1 MQKNSTALRSHCPIT
16 TGIDVIGDKWTLLI
30 IRHMLFRHK
39 YTYGQLLEIK
49 ENIAS
54 KVLADRLR
62 TLAADDLI
70 EKRNHPT
77 NKKVFLYTLTNKGI
91 STIEIMTK
99 IINFSVTHYRSQ
111 MLTKPVDKTKL
122 SYVYTHAKSEEAFI
136 KDTKAAY
143 IKFRKELLNF

>member
-1 MQKNSTALRSHCPIT
+1 MYSTPFRSHCPIT

-30 IRHMLFRHK
+30 IRHMLFRQQ

-62 TLAADDLI
+62 TLVADGLI

-77 NKKVFLYTLTNKGI
+77 NKKVFLYTLTDKGI
-91 STIEIMTK
+91 STIEIMAK
-99 IINFSVTHYRSQ
+99 IINFSVTHYRPQ
-111 MLTKPVDKTKL
+111 MFTKPIDKTKL
-122 SYVYTHAKSEEAFI
+122 SYIYTQAKSEAAFI
-136 KDTKAAY
+136 RDTKSAY
-143 IKFRKELLNF
+143 IKFRKKLLDF

>member
-1 MQKNSTALRSHCPIT
+1 MNSSPLRSHCPIT

-30 IRHMLFRHK
+30 IRHMLFRQQ

-49 ENIAS
+49 EKIAS

-62 TLAADDLI
+62 TLVADGLI

-77 NKKVFLYTLTNKGI
+77 NKKVFLYTLTDKGI

-99 IINFSVTHYRSQ
+99 IINFSVIHYRKQ
-111 MLTKPVDKTKL
+111 LIAKPIDKTKL
-122 SYVYTHAKSEEAFI
+122 SYIYTHSKSEAAFI

-143 IKFRKELLNF
+143 MKFRKNLLDL

>member
-1 MQKNSTALRSHCPIT
+1 MNNTPLRSHCPIT

-30 IRHMLFRHK
+30 IRHMLFRQQ

-49 ENIAS
+49 EKIAS

-62 TLAADDLI
+62 TLVADGLI

-77 NKKVFLYTLTNKGI
+77 NKKVFLYTLTDKGI

-99 IINFSVTHYRSQ
+99 IINFSVTHYRGQ
-111 MLTKPVDKTKL
+111 MLTKPIDKTKL
-122 SYVYTHAKSEEAFI
+122 SYMYMHAKSEAIFI

-143 IKFRKELLNF
+143 IKFRKNLLDF

>member
-1 MQKNSTALRSHCPIT
+1 MYSTPLRSHCPIT

-30 IRHMLFRHK
+30 IRHMLFRQK
-39 YTYGQLLEIK
+39 YTYGQLLEMK
-49 ENIAS
+49 EKIAS
-54 KVLADRLR
+54 KVLAERLR

-77 NKKVFLYTLTNKGI
+77 NKKVFLYTLTDKGI

-99 IINFSVTHYRSQ
+99 IINFSVTHYRSL
-111 MLTKPVDKTKL
+111 MNTKPVDKTKL
-122 SYVYTHAKSEEAFI
+122 SYIYSRAKSEEAFI

-143 IKFRKELLNF
+143 SKFRKELLNF